1 MLMVQLTNEHAP
13 KWKIDLEKNEIRI
26 GSFALGILQNFGI
39 RISIKL
45 FKDVS
50 EHPIAPL
57 GDSY

>member
-13 KWKIDLEKNEIRI
+13 KWKIDLEKNEITI
-26 GSFALGILQNFGI
+26 GSFALGILQKFGI